1 MLRALESMEKL
12 KKRERKS
19 VISANK
25 EKYLWE
31 IYSNLNEE
39 GYTRVSQLAKSLQ
52 VSVPSASKMAKKLY
66 EEDII
71 DFQRYGII
79 TLTEKGSELS
89 KKLIKRHKVLV
100 NLFTILGVNQEN
112 IENEVKN
119 MEYYFSDEIIERI
132 ERFLINYS

>member
-1 MLRALESMEKL
+1 
-12 KKRERKS
+12 
-19 VISANK
+19 
-25 EKYLWE
+25 
-31 IYSNLNEE
+31 
-39 GYTRVSQLAKSLQ
+39 
-52 VSVPSASKMAKKLY
+52 
-66 EEDII
+66 
-71 DFQRYGII
+71 
-79 TLTEKGSELS
+79 LTEKGSELS